1 MSRLERTSFP
11 VYLAAEPARAMPRLA
26 DLVELTK
33 PRLTLLAVLT
43 TLAGVLIGLPGAAD
57 VWLLA
62 HTLFG
67 TALVGAGVAALNQY
81 LERDADARMPRTAN
95 RPLPAGRM
103 LPAQAMFLGAALTSS
118 GLAELL
124 LAVNALSASIAAL
137 VVVSYLFC
145 YTPLKRVSPHC
156 TIVGAVPGA
165 LPPVIGYAAAAGRID
180 ATAMALFFVLF
191 TWQLPHFFA
200 IAVLYRDDYAAANM
214 PMLPV
219 VDPTGRRTRR
229 AIALWTAALVVAS
242 IVPFFIGAAAGAY
255 LVAALVIG
263 AAFAAFAFA
272 AVVNLN
278 RLNARRVF
286 LASIIYLP
294 LLLTL
299 MAAGRLT
306 N

>member
-11 VYLAAEPARAMPRLA
+11 VYLAAEPARALPRLA

-43 TLAGVLIGLPGAAD
+43 TLAGFVIGLTGPAD
-57 VWLLA
+57 LWLLA
-62 HTLFG
+62 HTLLG

-95 RPLPAGRM
+95 RPLPAGR
-103 LPAQAMFLGAALTSS
+103 LAPAHAMFVGAALTTT

-124 LAVNALSASIAAL
+124 LAVNALCASIAAV

-145 YTPLKRVSPHC
+145 YTPLKRFSPHC

-165 LPPVIGYAAAAGRID
+165 LPPVIGYAAAAGTID
-180 ATAMALFFVLF
+180 ATAMALFAILF

-200 IAVLYRDDYAAANM
+200 IAVLYRDDYAAADM

-272 AVVNLN
+272 AVAKLN